1 MSDTAAEAALL
12 AKQALKDM
20 ALAQA
25 APTPENFQFHYELAR
40 SRLTGRAPP
49 ERQSP
54 KPVAAPAPAP
64 SAEPEGLI
72 GALAIIE
79 AFLANLSDLY
89 PDNPSLREQ
98 VEILRDVLASPGDPA
113 RVRAAKK
120 TLERARAPQLRTS
133 LSAAKALARDMS
145 ERFLNQMGDAEQATG
160 RLADELE
167 EQEALARKASSPE
180 QVALALEAMGGK
192 AREARVS
199 LAQARREMIE
209 TRSRAE
215 EALASVRHLEARL
228 VKASEEAKRDYL
240 TGLLNRRGLDEELA
254 RAFAHALPPTLALL
268 DIDNFK
274 AINDASGHEGGDQ
287 ALKALSQ
294 AIRDILDGQ
303 GSPARMGGEEFLIVF
318 PELGALAAKSAV
330 QGLQRALTTKLY
342 MEAAGERLITFSAGV
357 AQRVEGETPAETI
370 ARADEAMYAAKRL
383 GKNRVEISPKNLPE
397 RPEADPPP
405 TAHGAAPGEGA

>member
-1 MSDTAAEAALL
+1 MSDTPAEAALL

-40 SRLTGRAPP
+40 SRLTGRAAP
-49 ERQSP
+49 ERP
-54 KPVAAPAPAP
+54 APRPPAAPAASEPP
-64 SAEPEGLI
+64 AEPEGLK

-98 VEILRDVLASPGDPA
+98 VDILRDVLASPADPA

-145 ERFLNQMGDAEQATG
+145 ERFLDQMGEAERSTG
-160 RLADELE
+160 RLADELQAQE
-167 EQEALARKASSPE
+167 EAASQARSEAQMVQALSRMSQSAQEARRELAR
-180 QVALALEAMGGK
+180 
-192 AREARVS
+192 ARA
-199 LAQARREMIE
+199 EMIE

-215 EALASVRHLEARL
+215 AALASVRHLEATL

-254 RAFAHALPPTLALL
+254 RAFADALAPTLALL

-294 AIRDILDGQ
+294 AIRDILAGQ

-318 PELGALAAKSAV
+318 PDLAAPQAKAAV

-342 MEAAGERLITFSAGV
+342 MEAAGSRLITFSAGV
-357 AQRVEGETPAETI
+357 AQRLEGETPGEAI

-383 GKNRVEISPKNLPE
+383 GKNRVEISPKNRPPE
-397 RPEADPPP
+397 EPCAPSGEP
-405 TAHGAAPGEGA
+405 GAL